1 MFHSAAHMTSP
12 FRTPPPRLMHAA
24 RLIVKK
30 EYNDF
35 FLFRH
40 PTITFSIENQCMRAQ
55 EHQILWSKDVLDG
68 IVLSAVCNLER
79 FRPQLLQKRDNVMVL
94 DKFLSSG
101 SHSWFSLYLLGICN

>member
-1 MFHSAAHMTSP
+1 MFPSAAHMTSL
-12 FRTPPPRLMHAA
+12 FRTLLPRLMPAA
-24 RLIVKK
+24 RLIIKK

-68 IVLSAVCNLER
+68 LSAVCNLER
-79 FRPQLLQKRDNVMVL
+79 FRSQLLQKRDNVMVL
-94 DKFLSSG
+94 DKFLSS
-101 SHSWFSLYLLGICN
+101 WFSLYLLGICN

>member
-1 MFHSAAHMTSP
+1 MFPSAAHMTSL
-12 FRTPPPRLMHAA
+12 FRTLLPRLMPAA
-24 RLIVKK
+24 RLIIKK

-68 IVLSAVCNLER
+68 LSAVCNLER
-79 FRPQLLQKRDNVMVL
+79 FRSQLLQKRDNVIVL
-94 DKFLSSG
+94 DKSLFSG
-101 SHSWFSLYLLGICN
+101 

>member
-1 MFHSAAHMTSP
+1 MFPSAAHMTSP

-40 PTITFSIENQCMRAQ
+40 PTITLTIENQCMHAQ
-55 EHQILWSKDVLDG
+55 EQQMLRSKDVLDG
-68 IVLSAVCNLER
+68 IVLWAVCNLEKVQA
-79 FRPQLLQKRDNVMVL
+79 PVVTKE
-94 DKFLSSG
+94 G
-101 SHSWFSLYLLGICN
+101 

>member
-1 MFHSAAHMTSP
+1 
-12 FRTPPPRLMHAA
+12 MHAA
-24 RLIVKK
+24 KHIIKK

-79 FRPQLLQKRDNVMVL
+79 FRPQLLQKRDNVIYWISFYSV
-94 DKFLSSG
+94 DDVVGFPNT
-101 SHSWFSLYLLGICN
+101 Y

>member
-1 MFHSAAHMTSP
+1 MTSL
-12 FRTPPPRLMHAA
+12 FRTLLPRLMPAA
-24 RLIVKK
+24 RLIIKK

-68 IVLSAVCNLER
+68 LSAVRNLER
-79 FRPQLLQKRDNVMVL
+79 FRSQLLQKRDNVIVL
-94 DKFLSSG
+94 DKSLFSG
-101 SHSWFSLYLLGICN
+101 